1 MQARLER
8 ARFVKEFELR
18 GVIPNLHAK
27 VELSNDRI
35 SKEILEG
42 LVIQPEGLSLEPEIT
57 LAGEVS
63 LVRYAHQSDSST
75 EIIQVLKGCLA
86 VISCGRRETGNDY
99 GHPHAQTLHRLE
111 AHRAVIARTDLEG
124 DITVTSA
131 PDSLTWS
138 FARPAS
144 AAALREP
151 GIPAKREAP

>member
-63 LVRYAHQSDSST
+63 LVRSAFRPTRPCYTPS
-75 EIIQVLKGCLA
+75 VG
-86 VISCGRRETGNDY
+86 
-99 GHPHAQTLHRLE
+99 PHVE
-111 AHRAVIARTDLEG
+111 V
-124 DITVTSA
+124 
-131 PDSLTWS
+131 SLS
-138 FARPAS
+138 RP
-144 AAALREP
+144 
-151 GIPAKREAP
+151 